1 VGAPHWNGGAVTD
14 RLDGKVAL
22 VTGAALERG
31 IGRGIA
37 LTLADYGADV
47 AVNDVAHDEEALRRV
62 REIEER
68 GRRSAYVKAD
78 VSVPEEAGR
87 MVAEVVEYFGRLDIF
102 VSNAGVQTWQELADV
117 TPEAWDWIT
126 GVNLH
131 GAFYGCRAAAEQMR
145 GRGGG
150 GRIVLIS
157 SVHASMPFASMGVYG
172 ATKQAVAVLAGVMAR
187 EWARDGITVNHVAP
201 GWVDSDINRDS
212 PGLATEAARRATLAS
227 IPLGHRPAEPREIG
241 EAVAF
246 FAADRASYVTGAH
259 LRVDAGLV
267 IGKY

>member
-1 VGAPHWNGGAVTD
+1 MSG

-37 LTLADYGADV
+37 LTLADRGADV
-47 AVNDVAHDEEALRRV
+47 AINDVAHEEEALRRV
-62 REIEER
+62 REVEER
-68 GRRSAYVKAD
+68 GRRSVFVRANVT
-78 VSVPEEAGR
+78 VPEEAGR
-87 MVAEVVEYFGRLDIF
+87 MVAEVVERLGRLDVF
-102 VSNAGVQTWQELADV
+102 VSNAGVQTWQELCDV
-117 TPEAWDWIT
+117 TPAAWEWIT

-131 GAFYGCRAAAEQMR
+131 GTFYGCLAAAAQMR
-145 GRGGG
+145 GQGAG
-150 GRIVLIS
+150 GRIVVIS
-157 SVHASMPFASMGVYG
+157 SIHATMPFASMGVYG
-172 ATKQAVAVLAGVMAR
+172 ATKQAVALLTGVMAR

-201 GWVDSDINRDS
+201 GWVDTDINRDS
-212 PGLATEAARRATLAS
+212 PALASEDARRATLAS

-246 FAADRASYVTGAH
+246 LAGDGAAYVTGAH
-259 LRVDAGLV
+259 LRVDGGIV

>member
-1 VGAPHWNGGAVTD
+1 MTH

-37 LTLADYGADV
+37 LALADYGADV

-62 REIEER
+62 SEIEER
-68 GRRSAYVKAD
+68 GRHSTYVRAD
-78 VSVPEEAGR
+78 VSVPEEATR
-87 MVAEVVEYFGRLDIF
+87 MVAEVVERLGRLDIF

-117 TPEAWDWIT
+117 TPEAWEWIT

-131 GAFYGCRAAAEQMR
+131 GAFFACRAAAEQMR
-145 GRGGG
+145 GQGRG
-150 GRIVLIS
+150 GRIVVIS
-157 SVHASMPFASMGVYG
+157 SVHASMPFPSMGVYG
-172 ATKQAVAVLAGVMAR
+172 ATKQAVALLTGVMAR

-201 GWVDSDINRDS
+201 GWVDTDINRDS
-212 PGLATEAARRATLAS
+212 PGLATEEARHATLAS
-227 IPLGHRPAEPREIG
+227 IPLGHRPGEPREIG

-246 FAADRASYVTGAH
+246 LSTDRASYVTGAH
-259 LRVDAGLV
+259 LRVDAGIV